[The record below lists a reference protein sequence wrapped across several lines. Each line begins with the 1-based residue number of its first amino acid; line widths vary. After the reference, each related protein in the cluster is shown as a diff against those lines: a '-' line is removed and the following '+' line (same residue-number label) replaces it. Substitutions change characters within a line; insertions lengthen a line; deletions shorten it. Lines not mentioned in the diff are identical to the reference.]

1 MKVTDLIFSR
11 LLPFAVWSWPSY
23 QVAQHHRRIAAA
35 LERVERGEINRL
47 IINMPPRHGK
57 SMLAS
62 EYFPA
67 WYLGRNPDRY
77 VIHCTYAQDFAD
89 DMGRKVRNLMSQPA
103 FESIF
108 GVGIRADSSS
118 ARRFHTTESGV
129 YVAVGAGGPITG
141 RGAHLLL
148 IDDPIKGRADAESQA
163 LRKRLKDW
171 YGSVAYTRLM
181 PNSAVVIIQTRWH
194 EDDLSGWLLQEHP
207 DEHWTVLNLPAIGD
221 DGSALWPAAYPLGR
235 LEQIRR
241 AIGTRD
247 FEALYQQRPSPGEG
261 GIIKRGWWQY
271 YSTRV
276 SPERLE
282 YVGFDELIQSWD
294 LAFKD
299 TSNSDFVCGQV
310 WGRKGPD
317 AWLLDQV
324 CERMSFTGTIK
335 AIRDMTARWPKARPI
350 LIEDKANGPAAM
362 SVLRTEIAGIVPVDP
377 GNASKESRV
386 HAVTPMIE
394 AGNVYLPSKALGL
407 GWLDPFIEQSAA
419 FPAGANDDMVD
430 AMSQALGRLYR
441 TRQSAGVAVAG
452 GRRFNG
458 G

>member
-1 MKVTDLIFSR
+1 MSVTVFDVVYSK
-11 LLPFAVWSWPSY
+11 LLPLAVWSWPGY
-23 QVAQHHRRIAAA
+23 KIAAHHRRIAAA
-35 LERVERGEINRL
+35 LEAVERGEITRL

-77 VIHCTYAQDFAD
+77 VIHCTYAQEFAD
-89 DMGRKVRNLMSQPA
+89 DMGRKVRNLMSQPEFA
-103 FESIF
+103 CIF
-108 GVGIRADSSS
+108 PGASVRSDSSS
-118 ARRFHTTESGV
+118 ARRFHTERAGT

-148 IDDPIKGRADAESQA
+148 IDDPIKGRDDAESETMR
-163 LRKRLKDW
+163 RKLKDW

-181 PNSAVVIIQTRWH
+181 PESAVVIIQTRWH
-194 EDDLSGWLLQEHP
+194 EDDLSGWLLREHA
-207 DEHWTVLNLPAIGD
+207 DEGWTVLSLPAIND
-221 DGSALWPAAYPLGR
+221 DDEALWPEAYPITR
-235 LEQIRR
+235 LMQIKK

-271 YSTRV
+271 YHSMV
-276 SPERLE
+276 SPDTAKSS
-282 YVGFDELIQSWD
+282 FDEIIQSWD
-294 LAFKD
+294 LAFKS
-299 TSNSDFVCGQV
+299 TTGSDFVCGQV
-310 WGRKGPD
+310 WGRTGPD
-317 AWLLDQV
+317 AYLLDMD
-324 CERMSFTGTIK
+324 CRRMGFTETIS
-335 AIRDMTARWPKARPI
+335 AIRKMTSKWPMARPV

-377 GNASKESRV
+377 GTASKESRV

-394 AGNVYLPSKALGL
+394 SGNVFLPSKALGFE
-407 GWLDPFIEQSAA
+407 WLEDFSEQCAA
-419 FPAGANDDMVD
+419 FPSGANDDMVD
-430 AMSQALGRLYR
+430 AMSQALGRLYK

-452 GRRFNG
+452 ARRF
-458 G
+458 